1 MKKKNSLLEQVN
13 IQELESRYNGTTN
26 WLMDNVLSHV
36 RQWDKVCNER
46 AILEIRI
53 YTYYQKNLA

>member
-1 MKKKNSLLEQVN
+1 MKKKNSLLEQIN
-13 IQELESRYNGTTN
+13 IQELESRYKRTTN
-26 WLMDNVLSHV
+26 WLMDNVLSPV
-36 RQWDKVCNER
+36 RQWDEVCNER

>member
-26 WLMDNVLSHV
+26 WLMDNVLSPV
-36 RQWDKVCNER
+36 RLWDEVCNER
-46 AILEIRI
+46 AILGIRI